1 MVYVYIGGT
10 FGFAF
15 IIVLLLLK
23 NKFVIE
29 SFEKLQSI

>member
-1 MVYVYIGGT
+1 MIYLYIGGI

-23 NKFVIE
+23 NKLTFE
-29 SFEKLQSI
+29 SYEKQ